1 MRRCRIE
8 SLGVSPPRRRLLR
21 WGSVRHAV
29 EAGRRCLA
37 ASHHRPADVE
47 VLVNAGVYRD
57 RHTCEPAMACYIQH
71 RLGINVEFQGRRTA
85 SFDLLDGGVGM
96 LSAAQVLAA
105 LIAGGEASVGMVV
118 ASDANSDRRP
128 DPGYVYPAS
137 GVAALLDVAP
147 RAGVGFGSFA
157 FETLSDRAD
166 LCTGVVSLAHRR
178 GRLVLRRRAG
188 LEEAYLEAAGAAV
201 ERVLDREEMRRE
213 DVDLVVPA
221 QISPVFLARLPAAV
235 SFPREKV
242 LDLTDTMAD
251 TLSTSLFLAL
261 HHAMR
266 GGLVGPGKVVLL
278 VACGSGVT
286 AGAALYRV

>member
-1 MRRCRIE
+1 
-8 SLGVSPPRRRLLR
+8 LGVSLPRRRLRR

-37 ASHHRPADVE
+37 ASHYRPGDVE
-47 VLVNAGVYRD
+47 VLVNTGVYRD

-105 LIAGGEASVGMVV
+105 LVASGAASVGMIV
-118 ASDANSDRRP
+118 ASDANSDRQP
-128 DPGYVYPAS
+128 DPGYTYPAS
-137 GVAALLDVAP
+137 GAAALLDISP
-147 RAGVGFGSFA
+147 RADVGFGGFA

-166 LCTGVVSLAHRR
+166 LYTGGVSLAHRR
-178 GRLVLRRRAG
+178 GRVMLRRRAG
-188 LEEAYLEAAGAAV
+188 LEEAFLEAATSAVAAV
-201 ERVLDREEMRRE
+201 LERERTLRK
-213 DVDLVVPA
+213 DVDFVVPA
-221 QISPVFLARLPAAV
+221 QISPSFVGRLPAAI
-235 SFPREKV
+235 SFPRHKV
-242 LDLTDTMAD
+242 LDLTETMAD

-261 HHAMR
+261 HQALR
-266 GGLVGPGKVVLL
+266 GGLVEPGKVVLL
-278 VACGSGVT
+278 VACGSGIT